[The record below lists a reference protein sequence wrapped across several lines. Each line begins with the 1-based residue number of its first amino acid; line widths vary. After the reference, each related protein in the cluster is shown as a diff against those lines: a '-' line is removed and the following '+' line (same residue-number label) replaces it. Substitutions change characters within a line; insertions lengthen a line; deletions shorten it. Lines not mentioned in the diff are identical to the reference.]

1 MKKYYI
7 ITLLILLS
15 CNVLAQED
23 YSFTV
28 QKNRPVETV
37 EPDVLSTQPYNEQFS
52 EETEDILVSPPS
64 TSSPHAT
71 QVAESRNQVVLLIG
85 DSMADG
91 MGARFNDYA
100 VKNGFEFHSIVW
112 YGSTTRDWAIAS
124 DLQYQIERVRP
135 TYIVISLG
143 TNDLGYKD
151 YNRRTAAIQTI
162 LSRVGNIPYVWV
174 GPLPWR
180 KVKDRRIVNVI
191 RDCTGEGKFFDSSSV
206 IASRADGVH
215 PTRQGAA
222 HWVDK
227 IVEWMGEPEL
237 NDNPIEMDQPDF
249 TTRYRHDEKHGM
261 GYHGRR

>member
-15 CNVLAQED
+15 CNVLAQGD
-23 YSFTV
+23 YSFSV

-37 EPDVLSTQPYNEQFS
+37 DPDVLSTQPYNEQSS

-64 TSSPHAT
+64 TSSTRAT

-135 TYIVISLG
+135 TYIIISLG